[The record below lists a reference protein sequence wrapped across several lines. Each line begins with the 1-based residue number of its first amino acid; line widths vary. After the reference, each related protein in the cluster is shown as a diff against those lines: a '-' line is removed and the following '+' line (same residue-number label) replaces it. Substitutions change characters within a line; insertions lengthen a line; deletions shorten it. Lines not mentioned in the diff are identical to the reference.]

1 MSILSVFQVSSPA
14 VPDKVL
20 THHEDIAATL
30 AEHGLRFEHW
40 PSDTAVRPGTEESE
54 VRARYV
60 DVFERLAHERD
71 CGVLRL
77 LNQDGVDQG
86 SLGWR
91 EEHVQSGEEVFV
103 VLSGRAELSVRLDE
117 RVLSVVCEKGD
128 VLTLPAG
135 VRRWLELGE
144 RPFCLAIRAFRN
156 EGEALTR
163 FTGDETAREFP
174 SIEAF

>member
-30 AEHGLRFEHW
+30 AEHGVRFEHW
-40 PSDTAVRPGTEESE
+40 PVEKAVRPGTEEGE
-54 VRARYV
+54 VRALQAP
-60 DVFERLAHERD
+60 VFARLSGEHG
-71 CGVLRL
+71 CTVLRL

-91 EEHVQSGEEVFV
+91 EEHVQTGEEVFAL
-103 VLSGRAELSVRLDE
+103 LSGRAELSVRLDD
-117 RVLSVVCEKGD
+117 RVLSVLCEKGD
-128 VLTLPAG
+128 VLTIPAG
-135 VRRWLELGE
+135 ARRWLELGE
-144 RPFCLAIRAFRN
+144 RPFCLAIRAFKN
-156 EGEALTR
+156 EGDALAR

-174 SIEAF
+174 GIEAF